1 MAENDD
7 IEQNGN
13 EAIPAPQPQQ
23 QPQQQQSSGK
33 QRLRELI
40 AIPERQRTDAEWDEL
55 NELEISLAQGN
66 REGAPEPGNRQQK
79 QQGQPGQGKQNNP
92 GAGGQRKPFQKN
104 NNQKRGQQRNRG
116 RSES

>member
-1 MAENDD
+1 MAENDNN
-7 IEQNGN
+7 EQNGN
-13 EAIPAPQPQQ
+13 EALPPQQ
-23 QPQQQQSSGK
+23 PAPQQQQTPSGK
-33 QRLRELI
+33 QRLRELL

-66 REGAPEPGNRQQK
+66 REGAPEPGSRQQK

-92 GAGGQRKPFQKN
+92 GGGGQRKPFQKN

-116 RSES
+116 RSE